1 MPTLAQDTYA
11 LRIAPTGKFSLIE
24 WGHDMCPQSALGAD
38 QVRSVDI
45 TTQLI
50 MWTDGLAVLLG
61 RPANNPARHL
71 LRAFQTVPAQVCG
84 TAVFTGS
91 THGGTLLG
99 LTEDQALALL
109 DRYMNRRRAIPG
121 PRR

>member
-1 MPTLAQDTYA
+1 MPTLTRNGYA
-11 LRIAPTGKFSLIE
+11 LRVAPTGKFTLID
-24 WGHDMCPQSALGAD
+24 WDHGMCPQRALKAE
-38 QVRSVDI
+38 QVRPVDL

-50 MWTDGLAVLLG
+50 MWTDELAASLG
-61 RPANNPARHL
+61 RPANDPARHL
-71 LRAFQTVPAQVCG
+71 LHAFQTTPTLVCG

-99 LTEDQALALL
+99 LTQDQALVLL
-109 DRYMNRRRAIPG
+109 DRYTNRRRAIPA